1 MEAAGL
7 LVFCTALF
15 IAAGSPGP
23 GLAAIVARVLGR
35 GPRGAI
41 MFTIGVAFGDVVWLT
56 LAICGLAVLAQSFHV
71 VFLVV
76 KWVGVAYLL
85 YLAWQMWTA
94 PVEAR
99 DVAVDTR
106 QESQMTLFLA
116 GLAVTMGNPKVMV
129 FYLALLP
136 TIDPAGSQMQER
148 VKPSPP
154 QRPLAHVLSGVERH
168 FRTRILRCRQA
179 QHGHLVALLHRR
191 LQRACVVHPR
201 RHLGR
206 TGPRHQHV
214 DVLMSDE
221 RHAEALRTPH
231 ARAPHLFARIE

>member
-1 MEAAGL
+1 
-7 LVFCTALF
+7 
-15 IAAGSPGP
+15 
-23 GLAAIVARVLGR
+23 
-35 GPRGAI
+35 

-136 TIDPAGSQMQER
+136 TILD
-148 VKPSPP
+148 
-154 QRPLAHVLSGVERH
+154 LSTISLVGYLE
-168 FRTRILRCRQA
+168 
-179 QHGHLVALLHRR
+179 LVAVTLLVLAVVFGAYVGLAARARR
-191 LQRACVVHPR
+191 MFTS
-201 RHLGR
+201 R
-206 TGPRHQHV
+206 T
-214 DVLMSDE
+214 
-221 RHAEALRTPH
+221 ALRMMNRGSAT
-231 ARAPHLFARIE
+231 AMTGAAAWVASR

>member
-1 MEAAGL
+1 MELAGL

-41 MFTIGVAFGDVVWLT
+41 MFTVGVAFGDVVWLT

-94 PVEAR
+94 PDEAR
-99 DVAVDTR
+99 DLAVDTR

-136 TIDPAGSQMQER
+136 TFLD
-148 VKPSPP
+148 
-154 QRPLAHVLSGVERH
+154 LSTISLLGYLE
-168 FRTRILRCRQA
+168 
-179 QHGHLVALLHRR
+179 LVAVTLLV
-191 LQRACVVHPR
+191 LAVVFGAYVGLAARAR
-201 RHLGR
+201 QMFTSR
-206 TGPRHQHV
+206 
-214 DVLMSDE
+214 S
-221 RHAEALRTPH
+221 ALRMMNRGSAT
-231 ARAPHLFARIE
+231 AMTGAAAWVASR

>member
-1 MEAAGL
+1 MEIAGL

-41 MFTIGVAFGDVVWLT
+41 MFTVGVAFGDVVWLT

-94 PVEAR
+94 PDEAR
-99 DVAVDTR
+99 DLAVDTR

-136 TIDPAGSQMQER
+136 TFLD
-148 VKPSPP
+148 
-154 QRPLAHVLSGVERH
+154 LSTISLLGYLE
-168 FRTRILRCRQA
+168 
-179 QHGHLVALLHRR
+179 LVAVTLLV
-191 LQRACVVHPR
+191 LAVVFGAYVGLAARAR
-201 RHLGR
+201 QMFTSR
-206 TGPRHQHV
+206 
-214 DVLMSDE
+214 S
-221 RHAEALRTPH
+221 ALRMMNRGSAT
-231 ARAPHLFARIE
+231 AMTGAAAWVASR

>member
-1 MEAAGL
+1 MELAGL

-41 MFTIGVAFGDVVWLT
+41 MFTVGVAFGDVVWLT

-94 PVEAR
+94 PDEAR
-99 DVAVDTR
+99 DLAVDTR

-136 TIDPAGSQMQER
+136 TFLD
-148 VKPSPP
+148 
-154 QRPLAHVLSGVERH
+154 LSTISLVGYLE
-168 FRTRILRCRQA
+168 
-179 QHGHLVALLHRR
+179 LVAVTLLV
-191 LQRACVVHPR
+191 LAVVFGAYVGLAARAR
-201 RHLGR
+201 QMFTSR
-206 TGPRHQHV
+206 
-214 DVLMSDE
+214 S
-221 RHAEALRTPH
+221 ALRMMNRGSAT
-231 ARAPHLFARIE
+231 AMTGAAAWVASR

>member
-1 MEAAGL
+1 MELAGL

-23 GLAAIVARVLGR
+23 GLAAIVARVLGH

-41 MFTIGVAFGDVVWLT
+41 MFTVGVAFGDVVWLT

-94 PVEAR
+94 PDEAR
-99 DVAVDTR
+99 DLAVDTR
-106 QESQMTLFLA
+106 QESQITLFLA

-136 TIDPAGSQMQER
+136 TFLD
-148 VKPSPP
+148 
-154 QRPLAHVLSGVERH
+154 LSTISLLGYLE
-168 FRTRILRCRQA
+168 
-179 QHGHLVALLHRR
+179 LVAVTLLV
-191 LQRACVVHPR
+191 LAVVFGAYVGLAARAR
-201 RHLGR
+201 QMFTSR
-206 TGPRHQHV
+206 
-214 DVLMSDE
+214 S
-221 RHAEALRTPH
+221 ALRMMNRGSAT
-231 ARAPHLFARIE
+231 AMTGAAAWVASR